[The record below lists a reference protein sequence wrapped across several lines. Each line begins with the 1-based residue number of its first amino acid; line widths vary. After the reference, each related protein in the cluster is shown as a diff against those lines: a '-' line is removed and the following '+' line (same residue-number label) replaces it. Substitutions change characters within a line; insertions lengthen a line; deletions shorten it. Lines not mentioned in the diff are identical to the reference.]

1 MPGIT
6 DRALA
11 LRSLYRGRKRIIMQ
25 PEDSDTDAVA
35 EEMETNL
42 EYTSAILSRRTLKRP
57 STYRNKGFNADAHFQ
72 GWITEQKYQVFTH
85 MSRTS
90 FLFAPL
96 LTVFSSYAFIGTC
109 LR

>member
-1 MPGIT
+1 MPGT
-6 DRALA
+6 TERALA
-11 LRSLYRGRKRIIMQ
+11 LRSLSRGRKRIIMQ

-35 EEMETNL
+35 EEMEINL

-90 FLFAPL
+90 FLFAPPPNRDL
-96 LTVFSSYAFIGTC
+96 SYAFIGTC